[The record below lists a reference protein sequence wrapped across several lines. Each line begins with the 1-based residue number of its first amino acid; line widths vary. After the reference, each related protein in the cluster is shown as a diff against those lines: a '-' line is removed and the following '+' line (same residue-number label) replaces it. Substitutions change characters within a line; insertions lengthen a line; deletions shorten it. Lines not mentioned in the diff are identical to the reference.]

1 MCLEN
6 QSKDGQQSQERI
18 LMAFKV
24 LDDLVPKLG
33 VYSRI
38 FSRIKDDL
46 HGNIFF
52 GLFIQIHF

>member
-46 HGNIFF
+46 HGKKYSYY
-52 GLFIQIHF
+52 